1 MGRGVEWAVH
11 SCVNMAWTPAGEAVN
26 SARLA
31 EYYKLPAAY
40 LNKQLQA
47 LVRAGILGS
56 VSGPRGGFHLARRPE
71 NVTVLDI
78 VLALE
83 GPDPVFRCEG
93 ILGNVPD
100 ADTEQNFVRTL
111 PDLPDHA
118 PGRTRLAAG
127 AGPADHRRDRGLDG
141 TAVPGGQ
148 GKGRAL
154 PGAAGRARPPRP
166 AQSQDLRASR

>member
-1 MGRGVEWAVH
+1 MRMGRGVEWAVH

-31 EYYKLPAAY
+31 EYYKLPGAY

-83 GPDPVFRCEG
+83 GPDPVFRCDG
-93 ILGNVPD
+93 ILANVPE
-100 ADTEQNFVRTL
+100 ADTEQNFVRSCLIAQTMRQAEL
-111 PDLPDHA
+111 AWRQALARQTIAGIADSMERRFPQDREKAVRYLI
-118 PGRTRLAAG
+118 PG
-127 AGPADHRRDRGLDG
+127 
-141 TAVPGGQ
+141 
-148 GKGRAL
+148 
-154 PGAAGRARPPRP
+154 
-166 AQSQDLRASR
+166 S

>member
-31 EYYKLPAAY
+31 EYYKLPGAY

-100 ADTEQNFVRTL
+100 ADTEQNFVRTCL
-111 PDLPDHA
+111 ISQTMRQA
-118 PGRTRLAAG
+118 ELAWRQALARQTIAG
-127 AGPADHRRDRGLDG
+127 IADSMERRFPEDK
-141 TAVPGGQ
+141 AE
-148 GKGRAL
+148 GRAL
-154 PGAAGRARPPRP
+154 PRLPEQLEPG
-166 AQSQDLRASR
+166 

>member
-31 EYYKLPAAY
+31 EYYKLPGAY

-83 GPDPVFRCEG
+83 GPEPVFRCDG
-93 ILGNVPD
+93 ILANVPE
-100 ADTEQNFVRTL
+100 ADTEQNFVRSCLIAQTMRQAEL
-111 PDLPDHA
+111 AWRQALARQTIAGIADSMERRFPQDREKAVRYLI
-118 PGRTRLAAG
+118 PG
-127 AGPADHRRDRGLDG
+127 
-141 TAVPGGQ
+141 
-148 GKGRAL
+148 
-154 PGAAGRARPPRP
+154 
-166 AQSQDLRASR
+166 S

>member
-31 EYYKLPAAY
+31 EYYKLPGPY

-71 NVTVLDI
+71 NITVLDV

-83 GPDPVFRCEG
+83 GHEPVFRCEA
-93 ILGNVPD
+93 ILGDMPE
-100 ADTEQNFVRTL
+100 ADQQENFVRTCLISQTMRQAEMAWRQALARQTIAGIADSMERRL
-111 PDLPDHA
+111 PGDRDKA
-118 PGRTRLAAG
+118 VRLLV
-127 AGPADHRRDRGLDG
+127 AGPG
-141 TAVPGGQ
+141 
-148 GKGRAL
+148 
-154 PGAAGRARPPRP
+154 
-166 AQSQDLRASR
+166 

>member
-11 SCVNMAWTPAGEAVN
+11 SCVNMAWTPPGEAVN

-31 EYYKLPAAY
+31 EYYKLPGAY

-71 NVTVLDI
+71 NVTVLDV

-83 GPDPVFRCEG
+83 SPDPVFRCEG

-100 ADTEQNFVRTL
+100 ADTELNFVRTCL
-111 PDLPDHA
+111 ISQTMRQAELAWRQALARQTIAGLADSMERRFPQDKEKAVRYLA
-118 PGRTRLAAG
+118 P
-127 AGPADHRRDRGLDG
+127 
-141 TAVPGGQ
+141 PG
-148 GKGRAL
+148 
-154 PGAAGRARPPRP
+154 
-166 AQSQDLRASR
+166 S

>member
-31 EYYKLPAAY
+31 EFYKLPGAY

-47 LVRAGILGS
+47 LVRAGILAS

-71 NVTVLDI
+71 NITVLDI

-83 GPDPVFRCEG
+83 GPEPAFRCEAV
-93 ILGNVPD
+93 LGNVPE
-100 ADTEQNFVRTL
+100 ADSQENFVRTCL
-111 PDLPDHA
+111 ISQTMRQA
-118 PGRTRLAAG
+118 ELAWRQALARQTIAG
-127 AGPADHRRDRGLDG
+127 IADSMERRFPEDKLKALRYL
-141 TAVPGGQ
+141 AVE
-148 GKGRAL
+148 A
-154 PGAAGRARPPRP
+154 
-166 AQSQDLRASR
+166 

>member
-1 MGRGVEWAVH
+1 MKMGRGVEWAVH

-31 EYYKLPAAY
+31 EYYKLPGAY

-83 GPDPVFRCEG
+83 SPDPVFRCEG

-100 ADTEQNFVRTL
+100 ADTEVNFVRSCLISQTMRQAEL
-111 PDLPDHA
+111 AWRQALARQTIAGIADSMERRFPQDKEKAVRYLA
-118 PGRTRLAAG
+118 PG
-127 AGPADHRRDRGLDG
+127 
-141 TAVPGGQ
+141 
-148 GKGRAL
+148 
-154 PGAAGRARPPRP
+154 
-166 AQSQDLRASR
+166 S

>member
-1 MGRGVEWAVH
+1 MKMGRGVEWAVH

-31 EYYKLPAAY
+31 EYYSLPGAY

-47 LVRAGILGS
+47 LVRAGILVS

-83 GPDPVFRCEG
+83 GAGPVFRCEG
-93 ILGNVPD
+93 IMASVPD
-100 ADTEQNFVRTL
+100 ADMERNVVRTCL
-111 PDLPDHA
+111 ISQTMRQA
-118 PGRTRLAAG
+118 ELAWRQALARQTIAG
-127 AGPADHRRDRGLDG
+127 IADSMDRRFPQDRRKALRYL
-141 TAVPGGQ
+141 AVG
-148 GKGRAL
+148 
-154 PGAAGRARPPRP
+154 
-166 AQSQDLRASR
+166 S

>member
-1 MGRGVEWAVH
+1 MGRGVEWAIH
-11 SCVNMAWTPAGEAVN
+11 SCVNMAWTPPGEAVN

-31 EYYKLPAAY
+31 EYYKLPGAY

-83 GPDPVFRCEG
+83 SPDPVFRCEG

-100 ADTEQNFVRTL
+100 ADTEVNFVRTCL
-111 PDLPDHA
+111 ISQTMRQAELAWRQALARQTIAGIADSMERLFPKDKEKAVRFLA
-118 PGRTRLAAG
+118 PPAG
-127 AGPADHRRDRGLDG
+127 
-141 TAVPGGQ
+141 
-148 GKGRAL
+148 
-154 PGAAGRARPPRP
+154 
-166 AQSQDLRASR
+166 

>member
-11 SCVNMAWTPAGEAVN
+11 SCVNLTWTPAGEAVN

-31 EYYKLPAAY
+31 EYYKLPGAY

-83 GPDPVFRCEG
+83 SPDPVFRCEG

-100 ADTEQNFVRTL
+100 ADTEMNFVRTCL
-111 PDLPDHA
+111 ISQTMRQAELAWRQALARQTIAGIADSMERRFPQDKVKAVRYLA
-118 PGRTRLAAG
+118 PGG
-127 AGPADHRRDRGLDG
+127 
-141 TAVPGGQ
+141 
-148 GKGRAL
+148 
-154 PGAAGRARPPRP
+154 
-166 AQSQDLRASR
+166 

>member
-31 EYYKLPAAY
+31 EYYQLPGAY

-83 GPDPVFRCEG
+83 SPDPVFRCEG

-100 ADTEQNFVRTL
+100 ADTEVNFVRSCLISQTMRQAEL
-111 PDLPDHA
+111 AWRQALARQTIAGIADSMERRFPQDKEKALRYLA
-118 PGRTRLAAG
+118 PGG
-127 AGPADHRRDRGLDG
+127 
-141 TAVPGGQ
+141 
-148 GKGRAL
+148 
-154 PGAAGRARPPRP
+154 
-166 AQSQDLRASR
+166 